1 MKKLFLGIVVLGLLW
16 CNVVVADT
24 GVEKGFKASDLFK
37 PEYILE
43 NYGKNILVKTY
54 LFGLAEGMRT
64 ATYFGELFKNN
75 SNIFCVPDK
84 MRPSADDYFAIFKTE
99 YFKLT
104 ETGPLSDDTQTAHIL
119 IFALEDTFP
128 CKK

>member
-1 MKKLFLGIVVLGLLW
+1 MKKLLGIVVLGLLW
-16 CNVVVADT
+16 GNFVVADT

-43 NYGKNILVKTY
+43 NYGKNILVKPY
-54 LFGLAEGMRT
+54 LFGLGVGMGT

-75 SNIFCVPDK
+75 SNIFCMPDK
-84 MRPSADDYFAIFKTE
+84 MRPSADDYFAMFKTK
-99 YFKLT
+99 YFKLA
-104 ETGPLSDDTQTAHIL
+104 ETGPLSEDTTTAGVL